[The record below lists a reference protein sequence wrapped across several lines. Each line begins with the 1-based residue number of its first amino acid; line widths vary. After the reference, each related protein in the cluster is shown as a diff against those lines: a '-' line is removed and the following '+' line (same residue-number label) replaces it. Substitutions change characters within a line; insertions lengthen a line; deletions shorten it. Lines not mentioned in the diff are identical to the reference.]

1 MKGKIKYIIY
11 GGSLCILLIGV
22 IAINF
27 LYQPHED
34 INSDI
39 AIIDEVSTS
48 TEVDDSTSF
57 YVDIKGAVKHPGVYQ
72 VNDKMIV
79 NDLIKL
85 SGGLNKNA
93 YTNNINLATK
103 LKEGMVVY
111 IYNKNE
117 VTSTTNITSSIV
129 NDAYYEVN
137 NNSSNNGTNNSQT
150 TTSSKI
156 NINTATKEQLMS
168 ISGLG
173 ESKALAII
181 EYRNSNKFNT
191 IEDIKNVSGI
201 GESLFVKI
209 KEYITV

>member
-11 GGSLCILLIGV
+11 GGSLFILLIVV

-79 NDLIKL
+79 NDLVKL
-85 SGGLNKNA
+85 SGGLNRNA

-111 IYNKNE
+111 IYSKNE
-117 VTSTTNITSSIV
+117 VTSTTSITSSIV

-137 NNSSNNGTNNSQT
+137 NNSSNNAINNNQT
-150 TTSSKI
+150 TKSSKI
-156 NINTATKEQLMS
+156 NINTASKEQLMS